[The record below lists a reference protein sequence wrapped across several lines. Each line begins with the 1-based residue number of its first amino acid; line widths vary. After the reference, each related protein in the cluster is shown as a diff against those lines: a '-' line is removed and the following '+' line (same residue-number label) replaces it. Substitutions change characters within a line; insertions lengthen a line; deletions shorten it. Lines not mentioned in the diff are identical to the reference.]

1 MPGDGQE
8 QREIQP
14 SSPRGRS
21 ASSTNRTSS
30 ANINQVETHV
40 MVTSPSDAK
49 DGLEKTCSES
59 QLSSS
64 SITETTTTT
73 TTHRHRRRHQSSEEK
88 TENEPSLDP
97 KSSSRQESPP
107 RDKSLRS
114 KRGISPDSGDAERE
128 ERKKMERQTLK
139 EAGHAGYG
147 NESPNPVQESGVS
160 LKPNLGESVKV
171 GDSPRGG
178 GQKLVT
184 FSFNPFYYFV
194 LFLFLCFCVFVFL
207 CSCVL
212 VFCVLCFLS
221 EKQIL
226 ISCHSPGYRGVAEHH
241 KSRCRRG
248 RRASD
253 AADTPL

>member
-30 ANINQVETHV
+30 ADINQVETHV
-40 MVTSPSDAK
+40 MVTSSSDAK

-73 TTHRHRRRHQSSEEK
+73 THRHRRRHHSSEEK

-114 KRGISPDSGDAERE
+114 KRGLSPDSGDAERE

-184 FSFNPFYYFV
+184 FSFNPFYF
-194 LFLFLCFCVFVFL
+194 CFCVFVFL

-212 VFCVLCFLS
+212 VFLCSVFLF
-221 EKQIL
+221 L
-226 ISCHSPGYRGVAEHH
+226 FFV
-241 KSRCRRG
+241 
-248 RRASD
+248 
-253 AADTPL
+253 